1 MIITCEQCYKKFEIE
16 SKLIPEKGRLLQCS
30 SCNFKW
36 FYKKEIL
43 EESKVVLEEQNIK
56 SENIDPTIKETN
68 DVKIFDD
75 SISSEKKNKKPK
87 RKHSYT
93 APKTKKISFLNS
105 ILVFIIS
112 IIALIVLVDTF
123 KNQISLMFPET
134 EYILE
139 SLYETLK
146 DILLFFQ
153 DLFY

>member
-36 FYKKEIL
+36 FYKEEIL

-56 SENIDPTIKETN
+56 SENIDPIIKETN

-75 SISSEKKNKKPK
+75 FVSSVSSKKPK
-87 RKHSYT
+87 RKHSYAT
-93 APKTKKISFLNS
+93 PKSKKISFLNI

-112 IIALIVLVDTF
+112 IIALIVLADTF
-123 KNQISLMFPET
+123 KNPISLIFPET

-146 DILLFFQ
+146 DILLFIQ
-153 DLFY
+153 DLF